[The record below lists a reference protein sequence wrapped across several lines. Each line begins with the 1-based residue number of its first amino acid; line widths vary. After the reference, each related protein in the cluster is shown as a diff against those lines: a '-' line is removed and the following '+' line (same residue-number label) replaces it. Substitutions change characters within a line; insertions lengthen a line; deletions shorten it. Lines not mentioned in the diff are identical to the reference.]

1 MTADLLGEPSPETS
15 ALVATVACTLADT
28 IVPEVAERIA
38 ERVLAILAAQPTAAA
53 GQTVDATTL
62 ATHLG
67 VTRGFV
73 YEHAQQLGGVRLG
86 NGPRPR
92 LRFDLTRALEAW
104 NARST
109 SERSQAPRTPAAT
122 EQTRAPGRARIGR
135 RAAGLPEPG
144 SVLAIR
150 EPRSGRRA
158 A

>member
-1 MTADLLGEPSPETS
+1 MTATDPDSR
-15 ALVATVACTLADT
+15 ALIQAIAHA
-28 IVPEVAERIA
+28 VAEAAVPAIA
-38 ERVLAILAAQPTAAA
+38 IGVTAHVAGMLRDATAPPPPTP
-53 GQTVDATTL
+53 QTVDAATL

-67 VTRGFV
+67 VTRGFI

-92 LRFDLTRALEAW
+92 LRFDLRHALEAW

-109 SERSQAPRTPAAT
+109 SERSQATRTPAAT
-122 EQTRAPGRARIGR
+122 GQTTAPGRARIGR

-144 SVLAIR
+144 SVLAVR
-150 EPRSGRRA
+150 EPGSRRRA

>member
-1 MTADLLGEPSPETS
+1 MTATDPDSR
-15 ALVATVACTLADT
+15 ALIQAIAHA
-28 IVPEVAERIA
+28 VAEAAVPAIA
-38 ERVLAILAAQPTAAA
+38 IGVTAHVAAMLSEATATPPTP
-53 GQTVDATTL
+53 QTVDAATL

-86 NGPRPR
+86 NGPRGR
-92 LRFDLTRALEAW
+92 LRFDLRHALEAW

-109 SERSQAPRTPAAT
+109 SERSQTTEAPAAT
-122 EQTRAPGRARIGR
+122 RQMPTRRRARMGR
-135 RAAGLPEPG
+135 RAPGLPEPG

-150 EPRSGRRA
+150 ESRSGQRA